1 MLSYRHGY
9 HAGNHADILKHMTL
23 CVLLRSLLHKDKP
36 FTLIDTHAGAGMYDL
51 SSTFAQKNMEYTTGL
66 SKIINNPQLLKLV
79 PEFYQVVTAA
89 NQNQRSPFKAP
100 TPKTETTVDAAE
112 RAESEV
118 RLFGNTGRVELEVDL
133 DKLQQKLEAGQLIY
147 PGSPFFESYLSRRN
161 DTVFLSDLHTSEF
174 ESLREIFKRQ
184 RKVHIELQDGLASL
198 KALLPPVKK
207 RGLILIDPSYEM
219 KSDYRTVVKAVKEG
233 HARFNQGIF
242 AIWYPVLSRLQD
254 HSKNL
259 VQELRRLNLPLMQIE
274 LCVEAQQ
281 EDFGMCGSGML
292 IVNYPYQ
299 LEQTLEPIVGELYAQ
314 LCDPNQGGAKLMI
327 INEKA

>member
-23 CVLLRSLLHKDKP
+23 CVLLRSLLQKDKP

-51 SSTFAQKNMEYTTGL
+51 SSTFAQKNVEYTTGL

-89 NQNQRSPFKAP
+89 NQNQRSSFKAQGS
-100 TPKTETTVDAAE
+100 ETKIDAESSVD
-112 RAESEV
+112 SEV
-118 RLFGNTGRVELEVDL
+118 RLFGNTGRIELDVDL
-133 DKLQQKLEAGQLIY
+133 DKLQQRLEAGQLLY
-147 PGSPFFESYLSRRN
+147 PGSPFFEAYLSRRS

-174 ESLREIFKRQ
+174 ESLRELFKRQ

-198 KALLPPVKK
+198 KALLPPIKK

-219 KSDYRTVVKAVKEG
+219 KSDYRAVVKAVKEG

-242 AIWYPVLSRLQD
+242 AVWYPVLSRLQD

-259 VQELRRLNLPLMQIE
+259 VQELRRLNLPLLQVE

-299 LEQTLEPIVGELYAQ
+299 IEQTLEPIVGELYAK
-314 LCDPNQGGAKLMI
+314 LCDPKNGGAKLMI

>member
-23 CVLLRSLLHKDKP
+23 CVLLRSLLQKDKP

-51 SSTFAQKNMEYTTGL
+51 SSTFAQKNVEYTTGL

-89 NQNQRSPFKAP
+89 NQNQRSSFKAQGS
-100 TPKTETTVDAAE
+100 ETKIDAEGSVD
-112 RAESEV
+112 SEV
-118 RLFGNTGRVELEVDL
+118 RLFGNTGRIELDVDL
-133 DKLQQKLEAGQLIY
+133 DKLQQRLEAGQLLY
-147 PGSPFFESYLSRRN
+147 PGSPFFEAYLSRRS

-174 ESLREIFKRQ
+174 ESLRELFKRQ

-198 KALLPPVKK
+198 KALLPPIKK

-219 KSDYRTVVKAVKEG
+219 KSDYRAVVKAVKEG

-242 AIWYPVLSRLQD
+242 AVWYPVLSRLQD

-259 VQELRRLNLPLMQIE
+259 VQELRRLNLPLLQVE

-299 LEQTLEPIVGELYAQ
+299 IEQTLEPIVGELYAK
-314 LCDPNQGGAKLMI
+314 LCDPKNGGAKLMI

>member
-23 CVLLRSLLHKDKP
+23 CVLLRSLLQKDKP

-51 SSTFAQKNMEYTTGL
+51 SSTFAQKNVEYTTGL

-89 NQNQRSPFKAP
+89 NQNQRSSFKAQGS
-100 TPKTETTVDAAE
+100 ETKIDAESSVD
-112 RAESEV
+112 SEV
-118 RLFGNTGRVELEVDL
+118 RLFGNTGRIKLDVDL
-133 DKLQQKLEAGQLIY
+133 DKLQQRLEAGQLLY
-147 PGSPFFESYLSRRN
+147 PGSPFFEAYLSRRS

-174 ESLREIFKRQ
+174 ESLRELFKRQ

-198 KALLPPVKK
+198 KALLPPIKK

-219 KSDYRTVVKAVKEG
+219 KSDYRAVVKAVKEG

-242 AIWYPVLSRLQD
+242 AVWYPVLSRLQD

-259 VQELRRLNLPLMQIE
+259 VQELRRLNLPLLQVE

-299 LEQTLEPIVGELYAQ
+299 IEQTLEPIVGELYAK
-314 LCDPNQGGAKLMI
+314 LCDPKNGGAKLMI